1 MPLVRPHNRI
11 GILILLSETVRVT
24 QTPSQIEWVRPIHQ
38 ARSQETLERIL
49 DAAEEVVSEK
59 GFENATVSEIV
70 RRAKSSVGSL
80 YARFNDKESLLAVLH
95 ERFCEQAMAT
105 TQAVLDPKRWEG
117 ASIAEILSTALPFV
131 VHVYHQKRGL
141 LRAFMLRGCSDP
153 LFAERGIRVGR
164 EISERLITL
173 LMCLMCRRHEI
184 THPDPVLAVDFG
196 LRATFDTLDLTTF
209 YADVQR
215 SKLTLTNDQ
224 LAEEITRMFLCYLG
238 IAAPD
243 TWAGMQAVEGEA
255 GNADME

>member
-1 MPLVRPHNRI
+1 
-11 GILILLSETVRVT
+11 VT
-24 QTPSQIEWVRPIHQ
+24 QAPSQIEWVRPTHQ

-49 DAAEEVVSEK
+49 EAAEEIVAEK

-80 YARFNDKESLLAVLH
+80 YARFNDKESLLAELH

-105 TQAVLDPKRWEG
+105 TEAVLDPNRWEG
-117 ASIAEILSTALPFV
+117 ASITEILSTALPFV

-164 EISERLITL
+164 DISERMITL
-173 LMCLMCRRHEI
+173 LMRRRHEI
-184 THPDPVLAVDFG
+184 KHPDPVLAVDFG

-238 IAAPD
+238 IATPD
-243 TWAGMQAVEGEA
+243 SWAGMQTVDGEA
-255 GNADME
+255 DHANMD